1 MASRPRPTVP
11 GRLSA
16 FAVAAA
22 LVFAAAVGSAL
33 LSGSRPAE
41 ATGPH
46 GHRVISTTE
55 APAAIGPYSQA
66 IGAGPTLYLSGQLPI
81 DPETGELLA
90 DADIETQ
97 TRQVL
102 RNLSAVLRAD
112 GMTTKNIVS
121 TNVYLADLDDFE
133 RFNAAYA
140 EFFPQAPP
148 ARATVEVARL
158 PRDVRV
164 EIAAIAVR

>member
-1 MASRPRPTVP
+1 MGSRPRPAVP
-11 GRLSA
+11 GRLKA
-16 FAVAAA
+16 LAATAVFVA
-22 LVFAAAVGSAL
+22 AAAVGSVL
-33 LSGSRPAE
+33 LPGSQSAD

-46 GHRVISTTE
+46 RHRVIATTE

-81 DPETGELLA
+81 DPETGEVLS

-102 RNLSAVLRAD
+102 RNLTAVLRAD
-112 GMTTKNIVS
+112 GMTAKNIVS
-121 TNVYLADLDDFE
+121 TTVYLADLDDFE
-133 RFNAAYA
+133 RFNTTYA

-148 ARATVEVARL
+148 ARATVQVARL

-164 EIAAIAVR
+164 EISAIAVR